1 MLALKVTVA
10 ITETN
15 IKKLLSQM
23 VVLVDSRENENRHI
37 TDYFNQH
44 SVAYRVKAM
53 ECFDY
58 SCEIKANPELGLP
71 FDISLENLIGI
82 ERKGSGGSGISELC
96 GNFTTNRNQFEEK
109 WEKAKAT
116 TEDLYLV
123 IENGSWDDI
132 RNHRYKSDFGEKA
145 FYNSLISWR
154 TKYGFQIDFVNS
166 DDVANHIIKLLVDK
180 LKKVLSE

>member
-1 MLALKVTVA
+1 MKATVA
-10 ITETN
+10 ISETN
-15 IKKLLSQM
+15 IKKLINQM
-23 VVLVDSRENENRHI
+23 VVLVDSRENENSHI
-37 TDYFNQH
+37 IDYFTKH
-44 SVAYRVKAM
+44 KIAYRVKAM

-58 SCEIKANPELGLP
+58 SCEIKANSDLGLP

-82 ERKGSGGSGISELC
+82 ERKGSGGSGISELS
-96 GNFTTNRNQFEEK
+96 GNFTTSRNQFEEK

-116 TEDLYLV
+116 TENLYLL

-132 RNHRYKSDFGEKA
+132 RQHKYKSEFGENA

-154 TKYGFQIDFVNS
+154 TKYGFHIDFVKTE
-166 DDVANHIIKLLVDK
+166 DTGNHILRLLADK